1 MPCPGDTPCAHARE
15 RRRGLRRR
23 QPQGR
28 HRSNQIDVLEL
39 GKHIFDRECWTKPL
53 WCRGWGG
60 PGFYETDGISLAV
73 VSIPVPV
80 IRHFCATHLKLE
92 EHIMK
97 YLVLINTPS
106 PDSAE

>member
-1 MPCPGDTPCAHARE
+1 MRMPVNDDGVYDGGSRKAATD
-15 RRRGLRRR
+15 LT
-23 QPQGR
+23 
-28 HRSNQIDVLEL
+28 RSTFSSSASTSSTVNAGPNRCGVVDGVA
-39 GKHIFDRECWTKPL
+39 
-53 WCRGWGG
+53 

-80 IRHFCATHLKLE
+80 IRHFCATHPKLE

-97 YLVLINTPS
+97 YLLLINTPS